1 MKSNKPYDLE
11 IELQDFVVMQVARE
25 KGEKEDK
32 DAFLEDAIKFVR

>member
-25 KGEKEDK
+25 KGKTKDR
-32 DAFLEDAIKFVR
+32 DAFLEDALKSVH

>member
-32 DAFLEDAIKFVR
+32 DVFLEDAIKSVR